1 MVSVQ
6 HKLSS
11 SSGAN
16 AGNIPSWLDA
26 LPGAFAPAEIE
37 VIRQACELA
46 APLYAGQ
53 SELTGAPLLQHA
65 LGAASI
71 LAGMNMDFETVA
83 AAILHAVPEYE
94 DDWAE
99 TLKIGFGANICS
111 LVEGISRMEQIQE
124 FSEMESLHEKE
135 KKKGD
140 HLQQIESL
148 RKMLL
153 AMVEDIRVVLIK
165 LAERT
170 QTMRCLSGAS
180 ADQQQRIA
188 RETRGIFAPLANRLG
203 VWQVKWEL
211 EDLSL
216 RYLEPELYKKVAK
229 LLDERRLDREQYIA
243 DLITLLQQELQ
254 QAGIK
259 AEVTGR
265 PKHIYSIINKMKR
278 KQVDFSEVYDVR
290 AVRILVDD
298 IKGCYTALGLVH
310 NLWHPIPKEF
320 DDYIA
325 HPKSNDYRSLHT
337 AVIGPRN
344 LAVEVQIRTHEMHHH
359 SELGVAAHWRYKEGG
374 KSDAKFDE
382 KIAWL
387 RQILE
392 WKEEVADRGDMLEQF
407 KSELFHDQVYVL
419 TPQGKVMDLPK
430 GATPVDFAYT
440 LHTDLGHR
448 TRGAK
453 VDGSIVPLN
462 YKLQNGQRVEILAA
476 KQGAPSRDWLNP
488 VLGYLQSPRARAKVR
503 HWFKYQNFDEN
514 VTQGR
519 VQLDRELR
527 RLGITSIN
535 QEKIAQ
541 KLQFHKLEDF
551 LAAIGRG
558 DVSEHQIAQ
567 TIQEEITPK
576 TEEVAKPLVSRPA
589 SAHASTTGILV
600 EGVGNLL
607 TKMAKCCKPAP
618 PDAIVGYVT
627 RDRGVTIHRRDC
639 AGMLR
644 LPESRRGRML
654 GAQWGGSKGD
664 IFTVDIGIEAYDR
677 QGLLRD
683 IGDLFVREKINVT
696 RVNTLSKNNHAQ
708 MQFSVEISDLEQ
720 LSRLLALIHQVPN
733 VISARRYV

>member
-6 HKLSS
+6 HKLPSP
-11 SSGAN
+11 SGTDAE
-16 AGNIPSWLDA
+16 NIQSWLDS
-26 LPGAFAPAEIE
+26 LPSTFAPAEIE
-37 VIRQACELA
+37 AIRHACELA
-46 APLYAGQ
+46 ATRYAGQ

-65 LGAASI
+65 LGAAAI
-71 LAGMNMDFETVA
+71 LAGMNMDFESVA

-94 DDWAE
+94 DDWSE
-99 TLKIGFGANICS
+99 TLTTSFGANICS

-124 FSEMESLHEKE
+124 FSEMEGLHGKE

-140 HLQQIESL
+140 HVQQIESL

-170 QTMRCLSGAS
+170 QTMRCLSGAK

-243 DLITLLQQELQ
+243 DLVALLQQELQ
-254 QAGIK
+254 QAGIVAK
-259 AEVTGR
+259 VTGR
-265 PKHIYSIINKMKR
+265 SKHIYSIINKMKR
-278 KQVDFSEVYDVR
+278 KQVDFSELYDVR

-310 NLWHPIPKEF
+310 NLWQPIPKEF

-344 LAVEVQIRTHEMHHH
+344 LAVEVQIRTHEMHQH

-374 KSDAKFDE
+374 KSDTKFDE

-392 WKEEVADRGDMLEQF
+392 WKDEVADNGDMLEQF

-419 TPQGKVMDLPK
+419 TPQGKVMNLPK

-462 YKLQNGQRVEILAA
+462 YKLQNGQRVEILST
-476 KQGAPSRDWLNP
+476 KVGAPSRDWLNP

-519 VQLDRELR
+519 VQLDRELH
-527 RLGITSIN
+527 RLGVISIN

-541 KLQFHKLEDF
+541 KLSFNKLEDF

-567 TIQEEITPK
+567 TIQEEVAPK

-589 SAHASTTGILV
+589 AAHASPKGILV

-607 TKMAKCCKPAP
+607 TKMAKCCQPAP

-627 RDRGVTIHRRDC
+627 RDRGVTIHRQDC

-644 LPESRRGRML
+644 LPESRRDRML
-654 GAQWGGSKGD
+654 SAQWGSSKGD
-664 IFTVDIGIEAYDR
+664 TFTVDIVVEAYDR

-683 IGDLFVREKINVT
+683 IGDLFVREKVNVT
-696 RVNTLSKNNHAQ
+696 RVNTLSKNNQAK
-708 MQFSVEISDLEQ
+708 MQFSIEISDLEQ

-733 VISARRYV
+733 VIAAQRHV

>member
-11 SSGAN
+11 AFGAE
-16 AGNIPSWLDA
+16 AGNIHSWLDS
-26 LPGAFAPAEIE
+26 LPSAFSATEITT
-37 VIRQACELA
+37 IRQAFELA

-53 SELTGAPLLQHA
+53 AELTGAPLLHHA
-65 LGAASI
+65 LGTASI
-71 LAGMNMDFETVA
+71 LVGMNMDFETVA
-83 AAILHAVPEYE
+83 AAILHAVPEY
-94 DDWAE
+94 DDEWAE
-99 TLKIGFGANICS
+99 TLKTRFGANISS
-111 LVEGISRMEQIQE
+111 LVLGVSRMEQIQE
-124 FSEMESLHEKE
+124 FSEMEGLHAKE

-170 QTMRCLSGAS
+170 QTMRCLAGAS

-216 RYLEPELYKKVAK
+216 RYLEPQLYKKVAG
-229 LLDERRLDREQYIA
+229 LLDERRVDREQYIA
-243 DLITLLQQELQ
+243 DLIALLQQELQ
-254 QAGIK
+254 QAGVK
-259 AEVTGR
+259 AKVTGR
-265 PKHIYSIINKMKR
+265 SKHIYSIINKMKR
-278 KQVDFSEVYDVR
+278 KQVDFSELYDVR
-290 AVRILVDD
+290 AVRILVGD
-298 IKGCYTALGLVH
+298 IKDCYTALGLVH
-310 NLWHPIPKEF
+310 NLWQPIPKEF

-344 LAVEVQIRTHEMHHH
+344 LAIEVQIRTHEMHQH

-374 KSDAKFDE
+374 KSDTRFDE

-387 RQILE
+387 RKILE
-392 WKEEVADRGDMLEQF
+392 WKDEVADSGDLMEQF

-419 TPQGKVMDLPK
+419 TPQGKVIDLPK

-462 YKLQNGQRVEILAA
+462 YKLQNGQRIEILST
-476 KQGAPSRDWLNP
+476 KVGAPSRDWLNP
-488 VLGYLQSPRARAKVR
+488 TLGYLQSPRARAKVR
-503 HWFKYQNFDEN
+503 HWFKYLNFDEN
-514 VTQGR
+514 VSQGR
-519 VQLDRELR
+519 TQLERELHR
-527 RLGITSIN
+527 FGVISVN
-535 QEKIAQ
+535 HEKIAQ

-558 DVSEHQIAQ
+558 DISDHQIAQ
-567 TIQEEITPK
+567 AIQEEAPPK
-576 TEEVAKPLVSRPA
+576 TEEIIKPLVAKPATS
-589 SAHASTTGILV
+589 HASPSGILV

-607 TKMAKCCKPAP
+607 TKLAKCCQPAP
-618 PDAIVGYVT
+618 PDSIVGYVT
-627 RDRGVTIHRRDC
+627 RDRGVTIHRQDC

-644 LPESRRGRML
+644 LPEDRHSRKL
-654 GAQWGGSKGD
+654 SAQWGNGKGD
-664 IFTVDIGIEAYDR
+664 TFTVDIAVEAYDR

-683 IGDLFVREKINVT
+683 LGDLFVREKINVT
-696 RVNTLSKNNHAQ
+696 RVNTLSKNNQAK
-708 MQFSVEISDLEQ
+708 MQFSIEIADLNQ
-720 LSRLLALIHQVPN
+720 LSRLLALIHQVSN
-733 VISARRYV
+733 VITARRHV